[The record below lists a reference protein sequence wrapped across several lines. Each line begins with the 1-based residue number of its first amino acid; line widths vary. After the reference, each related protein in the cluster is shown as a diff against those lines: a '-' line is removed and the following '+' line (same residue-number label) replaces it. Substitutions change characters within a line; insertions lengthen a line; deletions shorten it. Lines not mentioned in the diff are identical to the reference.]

1 MNKYGFWPHLIN
13 EDFDIPPD
21 LKAIEGWFNPKY
33 NGLALFAMEYLESRR
48 GPPEP
53 SPISTLESIADHWHW
68 YYLDFKYFGHT
79 PRTVPE
85 KIVEAN
91 YDLIRIQAVW
101 PLLSDEQRVAATT
114 VLDHISEQLRQI
126 AEACFAEK
134 FADALDAS
142 DPHEP

>member
-53 SPISTLESIADHWHW
+53 SPISILESIADHWYW
-68 YYLDFKYFGHT
+68 YYLDFKCLGHT
-79 PRTVPE
+79 PRPVPE
-85 KIVEAN
+85 KIVLAN
-91 YDLIRIQAVW
+91 YDLNRIQAVW
-101 PLLSDEQRVAATT
+101 SLLSDEQRAAATT
-114 VLDHISEQLRQI
+114 VLEHVS
-126 AEACFAEK
+126 
-134 FADALDAS
+134 
-142 DPHEP
+142 